1 MPWKCNRLVWG
12 DYKQKKITY
21 KLANYLNKTNYKGHC
36 DGLPSTSNAL
46 ESKHR
51 HIKAEPLLQQAKP
64 LKQFLEISKFM
75 IRNWSLDYKPDYY
88 NIQNNTKYNNPNLKS
103 FAYYPDYTEKVGYIS
118 KKSIT

>member
-1 MPWKCNRLVWG
+1 MTIN
-12 DYKQKKITY
+12 KKNIY
-21 KLANYLNKTNYKGHC
+21 KLANDLNKTNYKGYC

-103 FAYYPDYTEKVGYIS
+103 FAYYPDYTTFTIKLKLFTTLTSYYNI
-118 KKSIT
+118 I